1 MNNDLTAIKGIR
13 VGHAEDQKIGS
24 GCSVVLAEGNFTIGA
39 EIRGGAPGSREIAL
53 TDSRAAVDKADAV
66 FLSGGSAYGLDAAG
80 GVMKYLRENN
90 TGFKTDG
97 GVVPIVPS
105 AVIYDLEYKS
115 NEYPDQNMAYQAC
128 LNASSEAQKNQSL
141 GAAAGATCGKINGME
156 KAAKTLLGHS
166 ALKIGN
172 LKTAAVAVVNAFGDI
187 KNPADGKIIAGAKD
201 SAGNFIDTEQIILN
215 KEGINL
221 GFIRENTT
229 LVVVATNAKLNKSE
243 ANRVSMMA
251 HSGLSRC
258 IYPVHTLLDGDSIFT
273 LASNQV
279 SADINQIGVM
289 AAEAV
294 KKAVLNAAGKKRG
307 L

>member
-1 MNNDLTAIKGIR
+1 MNNDLTAIEGIKI
-13 VGHAEDQKIGS
+13 GHAEDQKIGS
-24 GCSVVLAEGNFTIGA
+24 GCSVILAEGNFTIGA

-80 GVMKYLRENN
+80 GVMKYLKEKNI
-90 TGFKTDG
+90 GFKTGG
-97 GVVPIVPS
+97 GVVPIVPA
-105 AVIYDLEYKS
+105 AVIYDLEFKS
-115 NEYPDQNMAYQAC
+115 SEYPDQKMAYQAC
-128 LNASSEAQKNQSL
+128 LNASSSAQKSESL

-156 KAAKTLLGHS
+156 NAAKTVLGHS
-166 ALKIGN
+166 ALQVGN

-187 KNPADGKIIAGAKD
+187 KDPVSGKIIAGAKD
-201 SAGNFIDTEQIILN
+201 STGNFIDTEKIILN

-229 LVVVATNAKLNKSE
+229 LVAVATNAKLNKSE
-243 ANRVSMMA
+243 ANRISMMA
-251 HSGLSRC
+251 HSGLSRS

-273 LASNQV
+273 LASNQI
-279 SADINQIGVM
+279 SADINQVGIM

-294 KKAVLNAAGKKRG
+294 KNAVLNASGRKK
-307 L
+307 